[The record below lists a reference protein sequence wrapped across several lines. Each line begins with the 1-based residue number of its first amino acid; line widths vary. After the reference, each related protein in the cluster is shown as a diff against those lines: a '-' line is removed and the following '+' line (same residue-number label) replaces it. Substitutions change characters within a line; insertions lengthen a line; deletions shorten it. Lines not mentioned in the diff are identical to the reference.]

1 MKRTYL
7 VTGGTGFIGS
17 AVVEALVRRG
27 DKVRCFDNQW
37 RGTPENLRE
46 IASSVDF
53 RTGDIRDFDAVKKA
67 SDGVDCIMHLAA
79 INGTEHFYTIPEQ
92 ILEVSVKGMMNVL
105 DACKAN
111 GIDDMVLMSSS
122 EVYQTPPT
130 IPTPEDVPLSVPDV
144 HNARYSYGGGKI
156 ISELLA
162 VNYGKRV
169 VENIRIVRPHNVY
182 GPKMG
187 YEHVVPQF
195 IGRMQELSAQSKNTA
210 SKTLELPI
218 QGTGKETRSFVF
230 IDDMVQGFLIAAD
243 KGEANG
249 VYHVGTMEEITV
261 EHLAK
266 EIGRCFG
273 KTVTVK
279 AGKLQ
284 KGGTM
289 RRCPDTTKI
298 QKLGYR
304 PKVSLE
310 DGLKKTVDWYVKHPK
325 VSKTEIQ
332 KEKAA

>member
-1 MKRTYL
+1 MKKKYL

-27 DKVRCFDNQW
+27 DTVRCFDNQW
-37 RGTPENLRE
+37 RGTPDNLRE
-46 IASSVDF
+46 VASSVDF
-53 RTGDIRDFDAVKKA
+53 RTGDIRDFAAVKKA
-67 SDGVDCIMHLAA
+67 ADGVDCILHLAA
-79 INGTEHFYTIPEQ
+79 INGTEHFYTIPEK

-105 DACKAN
+105 DACKEN

-122 EVYQTPPT
+122 EVYQTPT
-130 IPTPEDVPLSVPDV
+130 KIPTPEDVPLVVPDV

-195 IGRMQELSAQSKNTA
+195 IGRLQELKGKSIQM
-210 SKTLELPI
+210 PI
-218 QGTGKETRSFVF
+218 QGTGKETRSFVY
-230 IDDMVQGFLIAAD
+230 IDDMVQGFLLATD
-243 KGEANG
+243 KGGANE
-249 VYHVGTMEEITV
+249 VYHVGTMEEITI
-261 EHLAK
+261 EHLAQ
-266 EIGRCFG
+266 EIGKCFG
-273 KTVTVK
+273 KEVK
-279 AGKLQ
+279 VQAGQLQ

-289 RRCPDTTKI
+289 RRCPDTAKI

-304 PKVSLE
+304 PKVSLA

-325 VSKTEIQ
+325 ISKTDIQ
-332 KEKAA
+332 KETAA